1 MFFLA
6 DFLASFGFSY
16 VSFVA
21 ITAWNGIKTPCE
33 NNIQGVFDRSEKVA
47 QLSKRF

>member
-21 ITAWNGIKTPCE
+21 ITAWNGI
-33 NNIQGVFDRSEKVA
+33 NNA
-47 QLSKRF
+47 L